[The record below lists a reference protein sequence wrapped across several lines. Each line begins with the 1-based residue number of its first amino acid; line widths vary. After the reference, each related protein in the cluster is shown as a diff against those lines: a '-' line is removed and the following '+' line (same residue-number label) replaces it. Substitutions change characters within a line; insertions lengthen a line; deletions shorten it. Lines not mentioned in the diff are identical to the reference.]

1 MERMFLYSRKSAVI
15 HDSYRCK
22 EEHKSKYGKAL
33 PFPTQRD
40 GGMWTG
46 CGPQRVDQV
55 AKQVEDGRV
64 RWKCPPKCRPPQHKD
79 WTNC

>member
-1 MERMFLYSRKSAVI
+1 MFLYSRKSAVI

-46 CGPQRVDQV
+46 CGPQRVDQG

>member
-40 GGMWTG
+40 GGTWTG
-46 CGPQRVDQV
+46 CGPSRVGQG
-55 AKQVEDGRV
+55 AKQVEDGRG